1 MQIRNPVVYD
11 ASKGSLSPLVADG
24 ACRLTLHLVAEWD
37 NVNCL
42 TRVFPAQLIGV
53 ESNVTI
59 AVA

>member
-1 MQIRNPVVYD
+1 MQNRNPVVY
-11 ASKGSLSPLVADG
+11 G
-24 ACRLTLHLVAEWD
+24 LTLHLVAEWD

-42 TRVFPAQLIGV
+42 TSVFPAQLIGV